1 MASGNSTGNAAGNTD
16 DNTLIFALIALAIA
30 GRLIPHPD
38 NFTPVAA
45 MALFAGALL
54 PGWRASAAVL
64 TALVV
69 SDVLLGFAPDVF
81 SVAVYAGFL
90 ASIAL
95 GRWLGAQR
103 TVLKTASAAIGGSLI
118 FFIITNFSVWAMPE
132 AHGGVN
138 YDHGLTGLIDCYV
151 AALPFLRN
159 ALAGD
164 LFWAALL
171 FGLHDFSRARQL
183 HATPIPVRHD

>member
-1 MASGNSTGNAAGNTD
+1 MASENTD
-16 DNTLIFALIALAIA
+16 NTASSNALIIALIALAIA

-54 PGWRASAAVL
+54 PGWRACAAVL
-64 TALVV
+64 AALVI
-69 SDVLLGFAPDVF
+69 SDALLGFAPDVF

-95 GRWLGAQR
+95 GRWLGARR
-103 TVLKTASAAIGGSLI
+103 TVSKTGLAAIGGSLI
-118 FFIITNFSVWAMPE
+118 FFIITNFAVWALLE

-138 YDHGLTGLIDCYV
+138 YDHSLDGLIDCYV

-164 LFWAALL
+164 LFWVALL
-171 FGLHDFSRARQL
+171 FGLHYFGRARL
-183 HATPIPVRHD
+183 RLVRS

>member
-1 MASGNSTGNAAGNTD
+1 MRPTGYRYFHRRGHANRQRGVV
-16 DNTLIFALIALAIA
+16 LFFALIALAIA

-118 FFIITNFSVWAMPE
+118 FFIITNSNIYIK
-132 AHGGVN
+132 N
-138 YDHGLTGLIDCYV
+138 YSKFI
-151 AALPFLRN
+151 AL
-159 ALAGD
+159 
-164 LFWAALL
+164 
-171 FGLHDFSRARQL
+171 
-183 HATPIPVRHD
+183 